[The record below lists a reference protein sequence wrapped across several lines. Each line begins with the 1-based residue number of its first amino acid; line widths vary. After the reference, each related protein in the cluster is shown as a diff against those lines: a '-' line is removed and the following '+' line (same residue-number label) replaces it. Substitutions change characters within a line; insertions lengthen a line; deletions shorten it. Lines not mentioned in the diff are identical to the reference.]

1 MLPSF
6 FLLQTATV
14 PNEMCKR
21 DQTKQFHDADI
32 KFPLT
37 RKVVRPSS
45 KSVKTTFKYVRPSVA
60 M

>member
-1 MLPSF
+1 
-6 FLLQTATV
+6 
-14 PNEMCKR
+14 MCKR